1 MPVKRKVTDSTTI
14 TTTKSKGKGKD
25 KGLPV
30 GVSVEKSGSDQP
42 SHDCVEDNVYTH
54 NESKSHVHFDGP
66 VVCDMNE
73 PIVMQLAI
81 NPTRIDELISGEDIN
96 SILTYK
102 PIVTEPQPYS
112 PYNRF
117 ASDHDHVQ
125 IEESTVTTQPTID
138 VSHDFAKHPFLQS
151 QSSHINMNAPH
162 QTNITNN
169 NNNGKQHHD
178 IKCFWC
184 CHNIVDVEYG
194 MPVRYDVIHES
205 FTVFGSFC
213 SLECTSAY
221 NCSIN
226 MGSNR
231 VWEINSWIQLLGQ
244 KYGFTQPIRPAPP
257 RYILKMFNGTVD
269 IAEFRS
275 MHKGLS
281 QTCVMNIPPFIH
293 ITSQMEL
300 INTSFLDS
308 LKDKNKDKDRDKDR
322 DREKD
327 PKDVDEKE
335 KEKDRDKEPTVF
347 RTPYRSIE
355 RNMNLKFEQV

>member
-1 MPVKRKVTDSTTI
+1 MPVKRKAAGSKIAI
-14 TTTKSKGKGKD
+14 TTATGKGKGRKAKVAVVD
-25 KGLPV
+25 ENSSYDQPTYTDIDQPQQDV
-30 GVSVEKSGSDQP
+30 GVSIGQA
-42 SHDCVEDNVYTH
+42 Y
-54 NESKSHVHFDGP
+54 ESQGLFDD
-66 VVCDMNE
+66 VVMETNE

-102 PIVTEPQPYS
+102 PIVTEPQPYC

-117 ASDHDHVQ
+117 ASDHVQ
-125 IEESTVTTQPTID
+125 INETVAQSTDSYEFVKP
-138 VSHDFAKHPFLQS
+138 AFLQS
-151 QSSHINMNAPH
+151 QPSN
-162 QTNITNN
+162 TNSVPTAHS
-169 NNNGKQHHD
+169 KQQHHD

-244 KYGFTQPIRPAPP
+244 KYGFLQPIRPAPP
-257 RYILKMFNGTVD
+257 RYILKTFNGTVD
-269 IAEFRS
+269 IAEFRT

-308 LKDKNKDKDRDKDR
+308 LKDKDKDKSKDAKAVEYKDKDKDKD
-322 DREKD
+322 KD
-327 PKDVDEKE
+327 KEKE
-335 KEKDRDKEPTVF
+335 KEKERDKDREPSPSPSVF